1 MKINPAGKEEII
13 SVTLTEEKYPV
24 AYAEKLKELKS
35 AGVTEE
41 EARKY
46 IRQTPIILEIYY
58 EKGRGLFAV
67 ESDALECSATSIM
80 SPYSGEY
87 FEENEENN

>member
-13 SVTLTEEKYPV
+13 SVILTEENYPV

-35 AGVTEE
+35 SGVTEE

-67 ESDALECSATSIM
+67 ESEALECSAPSIM
-80 SPYSGEY
+80 SPYTGEC
-87 FEENEENN
+87 FEEVE